1 MKNRIQIAFDLGSFS
16 IKGAVGRIINDNQIE
31 ILSIQS
37 IKTDSIDNGDIIDK
51 EELLRSLEYL
61 IEKMEKDAKINIDD
75 DAWVSVSGKNIKSIN
90 SSTRIRSKDNAEFE
104 IDEQT
109 KQKLLTQ
116 CSDIQVSS
124 DRYVLH
130 NLERGFFIDG
140 SSLIRNPLRMVGRSI
155 DAKSHVIHIKNFN
168 LLQID
173 HCFSD
178 DLGIDVNPVFDGLAA
193 ASVNLSKDDQDLGV
207 LFIDVGADKTNM
219 LLYKDNYLIHSKVIP
234 LGSKSVTKDIAAYLQ
249 TSIKEAEKIKHE
261 HISALSDFA
270 DSESNFELP
279 IENDDL
285 TKSINKK
292 EISEIAELRYEDII
306 DQIKSELKLL
316 RMDISDIRSGIKIT
330 GGGSNVK
337 NLDLLFKKHFENTK
351 CEYLSINN
359 TVFKENLEDRRELST
374 LNGLLSWPIFNVE
387 DSSSSVGIKD
397 FKSIT
402 KSISNIWRGFFD

>member
-1 MKNRIQIAFDLGSFS
+1 MKNRIQVAFDLGSFS
-16 IKGAVGRIINDNQIE
+16 IKGAVGRIINDDQIE
-31 ILSIQS
+31 ILSIRS
-37 IKTDSIDNGDIIDK
+37 IQTDSISNGDIVDK
-51 EELLRSLEYL
+51 EALLRGLEYL

-90 SSTRIRSKDNAEFE
+90 SSTRIRSKDNSEFE
-104 IDEQT
+104 VNDST

-140 SSLIRNPLRMVGRSI
+140 SSLIRNPLGMIGKSI

-168 LLQID
+168 LSQID

-178 DLGIDVNPVFDGLAA
+178 DLSIEVNPVFDGLAA
-193 ASVNLSKDDQDLGV
+193 ASANLNKDDQDLGV
-207 LFIDVGADKTNM
+207 MFIDVGADKTNM

-249 TSIKEAEKIKHE
+249 TSIKQAEKIKHE
-261 HISALSDFA
+261 HVSALSDFA
-270 DSESNFELP
+270 DAESNFELS
-279 IENDDL
+279 IHNDDL
-285 TKSINKK
+285 TKSINKQ
-292 EISEIAELRYEDII
+292 EISKIAELRYEDII
-306 DQIKSELKLL
+306 DQIKSEMKLL
-316 RMDISDIRSGIKIT
+316 RIDVADIRSGIKIT

-337 NLDLLFKKHFENTK
+337 NLDLLFKKHFEDTK
-351 CEYLSINN
+351 CEYLPISN

-374 LNGLLSWPIFNVE
+374 LIGLLSWPIFNVE
-387 DSSSSVGIKD
+387 DSSPTVGIKN
-397 FKSIT
+397 FESIT
-402 KSISNIWRGFFD
+402 KSISSVWKGFFE

>member
-1 MKNRIQIAFDLGSFS
+1 MKNRIQVAFDLGSFS

-31 ILSIQS
+31 ILSIRS
-37 IKTDSIDNGDIIDK
+37 IQTDSIRNGDIVDK
-51 EELLRSLEYL
+51 EALLRGLEYL

-90 SSTRIRSKDNAEFE
+90 SSTRIRSKDNSEFE
-104 IDEQT
+104 VNDST

-140 SSLIRNPLRMVGRSI
+140 SSLIRNPLGMIGKSI

-168 LLQID
+168 LSQID

-178 DLGIDVNPVFDGLAA
+178 DLSIEVNPVFDGLAA
-193 ASVNLSKDDQDLGV
+193 ASANLNKDDQDLGV
-207 LFIDVGADKTNM
+207 MFIDVGADKTNM

-249 TSIKEAEKIKHE
+249 TSIKQAEKIKHE
-261 HISALSDFA
+261 HVSALSDFA
-270 DSESNFELP
+270 DAESNFELS
-279 IENDDL
+279 IDNDDL
-285 TKSINKK
+285 TKSINKQ
-292 EISEIAELRYEDII
+292 EISKIAELRYEDII
-306 DQIKSELKLL
+306 DQIKSEMKLL
-316 RMDISDIRSGIKIT
+316 RIDVADIRSGIKIT

-337 NLDLLFKKHFENTK
+337 NLDLLFKKHFENAK
-351 CEYLSINN
+351 CEYLSISN

-374 LNGLLSWPIFNVE
+374 LIGLLSWPIFNVE
-387 DSSSSVGIKD
+387 DSSPTVGIKN
-397 FKSIT
+397 FESIT
-402 KSISNIWRGFFD
+402 KSISSVWKGFFE

>member
-1 MKNRIQIAFDLGSFS
+1 MKNRIQVAFDLGSFS
-16 IKGAVGRIINDNQIE
+16 IKGAVGRIINDDQIE
-31 ILSIQS
+31 ILSIRS
-37 IKTDSIDNGDIIDK
+37 IQTDSISNGDIVDK
-51 EELLRSLEYL
+51 EALLGGLEYL

-90 SSTRIRSKDNAEFE
+90 SSTRIRSKDNSEFE
-104 IDEQT
+104 VNDST

-140 SSLIRNPLRMVGRSI
+140 SSLIRNPLGMIGKSI

-168 LLQID
+168 LSQID

-178 DLGIDVNPVFDGLAA
+178 DLSIEVNPVFDGLAA
-193 ASVNLSKDDQDLGV
+193 ASANLNKDDQDLGV
-207 LFIDVGADKTNM
+207 MFIDVGADKTNM

-249 TSIKEAEKIKHE
+249 TSIKQAEKIKHE
-261 HISALSDFA
+261 HVSALSDFA
-270 DSESNFELP
+270 DAESNFELS
-279 IENDDL
+279 IHNDDL
-285 TKSINKK
+285 TKSINKQ
-292 EISEIAELRYEDII
+292 EISKIAELRYEDII
-306 DQIKSELKLL
+306 DQIKSEMKLL
-316 RMDISDIRSGIKIT
+316 RIDVADIRSGIKIT

-337 NLDLLFKKHFENTK
+337 NLDLLFKKHFEDTK
-351 CEYLSINN
+351 CEYLPISN

-374 LNGLLSWPIFNVE
+374 LIGLLSWPIFNVE
-387 DSSSSVGIKD
+387 DSSPTVGIKN
-397 FKSIT
+397 FESIT
-402 KSISNIWRGFFD
+402 KSISSVWKGFFE

>member
-1 MKNRIQIAFDLGSFS
+1 MKNRIQVAFDLGSFS
-16 IKGAVGRIINDNQIE
+16 IKGAVGRIINDDQIE

-37 IKTDSIDNGDIIDK
+37 IQTDSINNGDIVDK
-51 EELLRSLEYL
+51 EVLLRGLEYL

-90 SSTRIRSKDNAEFE
+90 SSTRIRSKDNSEFE
-104 IDEQT
+104 INNGT

-116 CSDIQVSS
+116 CSDIQVFS

-140 SSLIRNPLRMVGRSI
+140 SSLIRNPLGMIGRSI

-168 LLQID
+168 LSQIN

-178 DLGIDVNPVFDGLAA
+178 DLSIEVNPVFDGLAA
-193 ASVNLSKDDQDLGV
+193 SLANLNKDDQNLGV
-207 LFIDVGADKTNM
+207 MFIDVGADKTNM

-249 TSIKEAEKIKHE
+249 TSIKQAEKIKHE
-261 HISALSDFA
+261 HVSALSDFA
-270 DSESNFELP
+270 DAESNFELS

-285 TKSINKK
+285 TKSINKQ
-292 EISEIAELRYEDII
+292 EISKIAELRYEDII
-306 DQIKSELKLL
+306 DEIKSEMKLL
-316 RMDISDIRSGIKIT
+316 RIDIDDIRSGIKIT

-351 CEYLSINN
+351 CEYLPISN

-374 LNGLLSWPIFNVE
+374 LIGLLSWPIFNVE
-387 DSSSSVGIKD
+387 DSSPTVGIKN
-397 FKSIT
+397 FESIT
-402 KSISNIWRGFFD
+402 KSISSVWKGFFE

>member
-1 MKNRIQIAFDLGSFS
+1 MKNRIQVAFDLGSFS
-16 IKGAVGRIINDNQIE
+16 IKGAVGRIINENQIE
-31 ILSIQS
+31 ILSIRS
-37 IKTDSIDNGDIIDK
+37 IRTDSIDNGDIVDK
-51 EELLRSLEYL
+51 EALLRSLEYL
-61 IEKMEKDAKINIDD
+61 IEKMEKDAKISIDD

-90 SSTRIRSKDNAEFE
+90 SSTRIRSKDNSEFE
-104 IDEQT
+104 VDETT

-116 CSDIQVSS
+116 CADIQVSS

-130 NLERGFFIDG
+130 NLKRGFFIDG
-140 SSLIRNPLRMVGRSI
+140 SSLIRNPLRMIGKSI

-173 HCFSD
+173 HCFRN
-178 DLGIDVNPVFDGLAA
+178 DLSIDVNPVFDGLAA
-193 ASVNLSKDDQDLGV
+193 ALANLSKDDQDLGV
-207 LFIDVGADKTNM
+207 IFIDVGADKTNM
-219 LLYKDNYLIHSKVIP
+219 LLYKDNYLTHSKVIP

-249 TSIKEAEKIKHE
+249 TSIKQAEIIKHE
-261 HISALSDFA
+261 HVSALSDFA
-270 DSESNFELP
+270 DSESNFELSV
-279 IENDDL
+279 ENDDL

-292 EISEIAELRYEDII
+292 EISKIAELRYEDII

-330 GGGSNVK
+330 GGGSNVR

-351 CEYLSINN
+351 CEYLSISN

-374 LNGLLSWPIFNVE
+374 LIGLLSWPIFNVE
-387 DSSSSVGIKD
+387 DSSPTVGVKN

-402 KSISNIWRGFFD
+402 KSISSIWKGFFE

>member
-1 MKNRIQIAFDLGSFS
+1 MKNRIQVAFDLGSFS
-16 IKGAVGRIINDNQIE
+16 IKGAVGRIINDDQIE

-37 IKTDSIDNGDIIDK
+37 IQTDSINNGDIIDK
-51 EELLRSLEYL
+51 EVLLRGLEYL

-90 SSTRIRSKDNAEFE
+90 SSTRIRSKDNSEFE
-104 IDEQT
+104 INNGT

-140 SSLIRNPLRMVGRSI
+140 SSLIRNPLGMIGRSI

-168 LLQID
+168 LSQIN

-178 DLGIDVNPVFDGLAA
+178 DLSIEVNPVFDGLAA
-193 ASVNLSKDDQDLGV
+193 SLANLNKDDQNLGV
-207 LFIDVGADKTNM
+207 MFIDVGADKTNM

-249 TSIKEAEKIKHE
+249 TSIKQAEKIKHE
-261 HISALSDFA
+261 HVSALSDFA
-270 DSESNFELP
+270 DAESNFELS

-285 TKSINKK
+285 TKSINKQ
-292 EISEIAELRYEDII
+292 EISKIAELRYEDII
-306 DQIKSELKLL
+306 DEIKSEMKLL
-316 RMDISDIRSGIKIT
+316 RIDIDDIRSGIKIT

-351 CEYLSINN
+351 CEYLPISN

-374 LNGLLSWPIFNVE
+374 LIGLLSWPIFNVE
-387 DSSSSVGIKD
+387 DSSPTVGIKN
-397 FKSIT
+397 FESIT
-402 KSISNIWRGFFD
+402 KSISSVWKGFFE

>member
-1 MKNRIQIAFDLGSFS
+1 MKNRIEVAFDLGSFS

-31 ILSIQS
+31 VLSIQS

-219 LLYKDNYLIHSKVIP
+219 LLYKDNYLIHSTVIP

-261 HISALSDFA
+261 HVSALSDFA

-306 DQIKSELKLL
+306 DQIKSEMKLL

-330 GGGSNVK
+330 GGGSNVR

-351 CEYLSINN
+351 CEYLSIKN

-374 LNGLLSWPIFNVE
+374 LIGLLSWPILNVE

>member
-1 MKNRIQIAFDLGSFS
+1 MKNRIQVAFDLGSFS
-16 IKGAVGRIINDNQIE
+16 VKGAVGRIINDNQIE

-37 IKTDSIDNGDIIDK
+37 IKTNSIDNGDIVDK

-90 SSTRIRSKDNAEFE
+90 SKTRIRSKNNAEFE
-104 IDEQT
+104 INEQT

-140 SSLIRNPLRMVGRSI
+140 SSLIRNPLRMVGKSI

-207 LFIDVGADKTNM
+207 LFIDLGADKTNM
-219 LLYKDNYLIHSKVIP
+219 LLYKDN
-234 LGSKSVTKDIAAYLQ
+234 
-249 TSIKEAEKIKHE
+249 
-261 HISALSDFA
+261 
-270 DSESNFELP
+270 
-279 IENDDL
+279 
-285 TKSINKK
+285 
-292 EISEIAELRYEDII
+292 
-306 DQIKSELKLL
+306 
-316 RMDISDIRSGIKIT
+316 
-330 GGGSNVK
+330 
-337 NLDLLFKKHFENTK
+337 
-351 CEYLSINN
+351 
-359 TVFKENLEDRRELST
+359 
-374 LNGLLSWPIFNVE
+374 
-387 DSSSSVGIKD
+387 
-397 FKSIT
+397 
-402 KSISNIWRGFFD
+402 

>member
-1 MKNRIQIAFDLGSFS
+1 MRNRIQVAFDLGSFS
-16 IKGAVGRIINDNQIE
+16 IKGAVGRIIDDNKIE

-37 IKTDSIDNGDIIDK
+37 IKTDSIDNGDIVDK
-51 EELLRSLEYL
+51 EALLRSLEYL

-90 SSTRIRSKDNAEFE
+90 SRARVRSKDNAEFE
-104 IDEQT
+104 IDEKT

-178 DLGIDVNPVFDGLAA
+178 DLGIDVNPVFDGLAG
-193 ASVNLSKDDQDLGV
+193 ASINLSKDDQELGV
-207 LFIDVGADKTNM
+207 MFIDVGADKTNM

-249 TSIKEAEKIKHE
+249 TSIKEAEKIKHD
-261 HISALSDFA
+261 HVSALSSFA
-270 DSESNFELP
+270 DPESNFELP

-306 DQIKSELKLL
+306 DQIKSELQLL

-337 NLDLLFKKHFENTK
+337 NLDLLFKKHFEKTK
-351 CEYLSINN
+351 CEYLSIKN

-374 LNGLLSWPIFNVE
+374 LIGLLSWPIFNVE

-402 KSISNIWRGFFD
+402 KSISSIWRGFFE

>member
-1 MKNRIQIAFDLGSFS
+1 MRNRIQVAFDLGSFS
-16 IKGAVGRIINDNQIE
+16 IKGAVGKIIDNNKIE

-37 IKTDSIDNGDIIDK
+37 IKTDSIDNGDIVDK
-51 EELLRSLEYL
+51 EALLRSLEYL

-140 SSLIRNPLRMVGRSI
+140 SSIIRNPLGMIGRSI

-168 LLQID
+168 LLQVD

-178 DLGIDVNPVFDGLAA
+178 DLGIDVNPVFDGLAG
-193 ASVNLSKDDQDLGV
+193 ASINLSKDDQELGV
-207 LFIDVGADKTNM
+207 MFIDVGADKTNM
-219 LLYKDNYLIHSKVIP
+219 LLYKDSYLIHSKVIP

-249 TSIKEAEKIKHE
+249 TSIKEAEKIKHD
-261 HISALSDFA
+261 HVSALSDFS
-270 DSESNFELP
+270 DPESNFELP

-306 DQIKSELKLL
+306 DQIKSELQLL

-330 GGGSNVK
+330 GGGSNVR
-337 NLDLLFKKHFENTK
+337 NLDLLFKKHFQNTK
-351 CEYLSINN
+351 CEYLSIKN

-374 LNGLLSWPIFNVE
+374 LIGLLSWPIFNVE

-402 KSISNIWRGFFD
+402 KSISSIWRGFFE

>member
-1 MKNRIQIAFDLGSFS
+1 MKNRIQVAFDLGSFS
-16 IKGAVGRIINDNQIE
+16 IKGAVGRIINDDQIE
-31 ILSIQS
+31 ILSIRS
-37 IKTDSIDNGDIIDK
+37 IQTDSISNGDIVDK
-51 EELLRSLEYL
+51 EALLRGLEYL

-90 SSTRIRSKDNAEFE
+90 SSTRIRSKDNSEFE
-104 IDEQT
+104 VNDST

-140 SSLIRNPLRMVGRSI
+140 SSLIRNPLGMIGKSI

-168 LLQID
+168 LSQID

-178 DLGIDVNPVFDGLAA
+178 DLSIEVNPVFDGLAA
-193 ASVNLSKDDQDLGV
+193 ASANLNKDDQDLGV
-207 LFIDVGADKTNM
+207 MFIDVGADKTNM

-249 TSIKEAEKIKHE
+249 TSIKQAEKIKHE
-261 HISALSDFA
+261 HVSALSDFA
-270 DSESNFELP
+270 DAESNFELS
-279 IENDDL
+279 IQNDDL
-285 TKSINKK
+285 TKSINKQ
-292 EISEIAELRYEDII
+292 EISKIAELRYEDII
-306 DQIKSELKLL
+306 DQIKSEMKLL
-316 RMDISDIRSGIKIT
+316 RIDVADIRSGIKIT

-337 NLDLLFKKHFENTK
+337 NLDLLFKKHFEDTK
-351 CEYLSINN
+351 CEYLPISN

-374 LNGLLSWPIFNVE
+374 LIGLLSWPIFNVE
-387 DSSSSVGIKD
+387 DSSPTVGIKN
-397 FKSIT
+397 FESIT
-402 KSISNIWRGFFD
+402 KSISSVWKGFFE

>member
-1 MKNRIQIAFDLGSFS
+1 MKNRIQVAFDLGSFS
-16 IKGAVGRIINDNQIE
+16 IKGAVGRIINDDQIE
-31 ILSIQS
+31 ILSIRS
-37 IKTDSIDNGDIIDK
+37 IQTDSISNGDIVDK
-51 EELLRSLEYL
+51 EALLRGLEYL

-90 SSTRIRSKDNAEFE
+90 SSTRIRSKDNSEFE
-104 IDEQT
+104 VNDST

-140 SSLIRNPLRMVGRSI
+140 SSLIRNPLGMIGKSI

-168 LLQID
+168 LSQID

-178 DLGIDVNPVFDGLAA
+178 DLSIEVNPVFDGLAA
-193 ASVNLSKDDQDLGV
+193 ASANLNKDDQDLGV
-207 LFIDVGADKTNM
+207 MFIDVGADKTNM

-249 TSIKEAEKIKHE
+249 TSIKQAEKIKHE
-261 HISALSDFA
+261 HVSALSDFA
-270 DSESNFELP
+270 DAESNFELS

-285 TKSINKK
+285 TKSINKQ
-292 EISEIAELRYEDII
+292 EISKIAELRYEDII
-306 DQIKSELKLL
+306 DEIKSEMKLL
-316 RMDISDIRSGIKIT
+316 RIDIDDIRSGIKIT

-351 CEYLSINN
+351 CEYLPISN

-374 LNGLLSWPIFNVE
+374 LIGLLSWPIFNVE
-387 DSSSSVGIKD
+387 DSSPTVGIKN
-397 FKSIT
+397 FESIT
-402 KSISNIWRGFFD
+402 KSISSVWKGFFE

>member
-1 MKNRIQIAFDLGSFS
+1 MKNRIQVAFDLGSFS
-16 IKGAVGRIINDNQIE
+16 IKGAVGRIINENQIE
-31 ILSIQS
+31 ILSIRS
-37 IKTDSIDNGDIIDK
+37 IRTDSIDNGDIVDK
-51 EELLRSLEYL
+51 EALLRSLEYL
-61 IEKMEKDAKINIDD
+61 IEKMEKDAKISIDD

-90 SSTRIRSKDNAEFE
+90 SSTRIRSNDNSEFE
-104 IDEQT
+104 VDETT

-116 CSDIQVSS
+116 CADIQVSS

-130 NLERGFFIDG
+130 NLKRGFFIDG
-140 SSLIRNPLRMVGRSI
+140 SSLIRNPLRMIGKSI

-173 HCFSD
+173 HCFRN
-178 DLGIDVNPVFDGLAA
+178 DLSIDVNPVFDGLAA
-193 ASVNLSKDDQDLGV
+193 ALANLSKDDQDLGV
-207 LFIDVGADKTNM
+207 IFIDVGADKTNM
-219 LLYKDNYLIHSKVIP
+219 LIYKNNYLTHSKVIP

-249 TSIKEAEKIKHE
+249 TSIKQAEIIKHE
-261 HISALSDFA
+261 HVSALSDFA
-270 DSESNFELP
+270 DSESNFELS

-292 EISEIAELRYEDII
+292 EISKIAELRYEDII

-330 GGGSNVK
+330 GGGSNVR

-351 CEYLSINN
+351 CEYLSISN

-374 LNGLLSWPIFNVE
+374 LIGLLSWPIFNVE
-387 DSSSSVGIKD
+387 DSSPTVGVKN

-402 KSISNIWRGFFD
+402 KSISSIWKGFFE